1 MVRSL
6 WTAATGM
13 TAQQTNLDTIANNLA
28 NVNTAGYKSE
38 QTQFKSLL
46 YQNLQK
52 KSTTSDGSE
61 KPVGIQA
68 GLGVRYS
75 AIASQFKQG
84 NINATEGTFDFAIE
98 GDGFF
103 NVQMPDGTT
112 AYTRSGNFNVAIGTN
127 GNWQLATADGYQI
140 LGSDGNPIEFA
151 ADSDMANLSFSETG
165 EIVYNGE
172 VVNQFAF
179 AQFNNRA
186 GLEKLGGTM
195 FRATAASGEARLEGN
210 DAALKKSRVKNG
222 YLEASNV
229 DVATEMVNMIITQRA
244 YELNSKAITAS
255 DTMLQQANNLRS

>member
-13 TAQQTNLDTIANNLA
+13 TAQQTNLDTISNNLA

-46 YQNLQK
+46 YQNLQRE
-52 KSTTSDGSE
+52 STTSDGSQ
-61 KPVGIQA
+61 KPVGVQV

-75 AIASQFKQG
+75 AIASQFRQG
-84 NINATEGTFDFAIE
+84 NVNATEGAYDFAIE

-112 AYTRSGNFNVAIGTN
+112 AYSRSGNLNVSIGAD
-127 GNWQLATADGYQI
+127 GNWQMATADGYQI
-140 LGSDGNPIEFA
+140 LGTDGNPIEFE
-151 ADSDMANLSFSETG
+151 ADYDMSKISFSETG
-165 EIVYNGE
+165 EIIYDDQ
-172 VVNQFAF
+172 VVNQFQL

-186 GLEKLGGTM
+186 GLEKLGGTL
-195 FRATAASGEARLEGN
+195 FKATAASGEARLEN
-210 DAALKKSRVKNG
+210 SDAALQKSRVVNG